1 MENARKILNE
11 FIKTKFSDQ
20 NELKKELFKA
30 GAAALDEGWTF
41 MDATF
46 QLGGKARDEGLS
58 ADDVEKILRNAFSE
72 EKRKTEREEEQKKAA
87 AQAPA
92 APTPQ
97 MAQVA
102 QTQAGVAPGMAPG
115 YAAMGPTVISPLSA
129 SMMQQM
135 IALGLDNQS
144 LELLQ
149 NFKID
154 PEALSIPWPA
164 PDWRKDFAKLLA
176 ATFKPDETIEFKISN
191 TPNGSRE
198 VVSKITAQDEA
209 LKKIMKQLD
218 GPDGALLTINAVKG
232 GNSEGADATD
242 ESWHY
247 RYVVVDNPKMTL
259 AKQLAYYKA
268 LNLPCAAL
276 VNTGANSVQ
285 AWIKIEAHDLEEY
298 NERVDFLFQ
307 TLESQGF
314 KVDDGNR
321 NPNQMVRMPGVLRNG
336 KQQYLI
342 ALEQGAKNF
351 TEWREWAEYSLD
363 GKPLVE
369 LASDSEVAPKKDP
382 CIIENVLRAGEFF
395 LFTAPPKSGKSLAL
409 MDMALSICYG
419 EDWFGNTTNEN
430 DVLFINLELTKSVFL
445 NRLFLL
451 GEKRKLE
458 ANTSKFGFLNLRGTA
473 LTPLEIAQ
481 LIAKRIQGAKKLEN
495 HDYKVVVID
504 PISAVLHNPK
514 SSRLSGSPHQ
524 ILMQMVDSIIALTGC
539 AVVTS
544 TNINEYPYLEARADS
559 VMSLTPVDG
568 SLNMYQ
574 INGSFREFPK
584 TLARECSWI
593 YPRFI
598 V

>member
-11 FIKTKFSDQ
+11 FIKAKFSDP
-20 NELKKELFKA
+20 NELKKELYKA
-30 GAAALDEGWTF
+30 GVAALDEGWTF
-41 MDATF
+41 MDASF

-58 ADDVEKILRNAFSE
+58 PDEVETILRNAFSE
-72 EKRKTEREEEQKKAA
+72 EKRRTEREEEQKVA
-87 AQAPA
+87 AQAAAAPAPA
-92 APTPQ
+92 AAPQPSAAPSAMSPTMSAPS
-97 MAQVA
+97 
-102 QTQAGVAPGMAPG
+102 VAP
-115 YAAMGPTVISPLSA
+115 MGQTIISPISA

-176 ATFKPDETIEFKISN
+176 ATFKPDETVEFKISN
-191 TPNGSRE
+191 TPNSSCE
-198 VVSKITAQDEA
+198 LVSNIIGQDEA

-218 GPDGALLTINAVKG
+218 SPDGALLTINAVKS
-232 GNSEGADATD
+232 SEDATD

-285 AWIKIEAHDLEEY
+285 AWIKIEAHDLDEY
-298 NERVDFLFQ
+298 NERVNFLFQ

-321 NPNQMVRMPGVLRNG
+321 NPDQMVRMPGVLRNG

-351 TEWREWAEYSLD
+351 TEWQEWAEYSLD
-363 GKPLVE
+363 GKPLIE
-369 LASDSEVAPKKDP
+369 LASDSEVAPKKDAT
-382 CIIENVLRAGEFF
+382 IIENVLRAGEFF

-419 EDWFGNTTNEN
+419 EDWLGNTTNEN

-451 GEKRKLE
+451 GERRRLQ

-481 LIAKRIQGAKKLEN
+481 LIAKRIQGAKRLEN
-495 HDYKVVVID
+495 HNYKVVVID

-524 ILMQMVDSIIALTGC
+524 ILMQMIDSIIALTGC

-559 VMSLTPVDG
+559 VLSLSPVEG
-568 SLNMYQ
+568 SLNTYQ

-584 TLARECSWI
+584 TLAKECSWI